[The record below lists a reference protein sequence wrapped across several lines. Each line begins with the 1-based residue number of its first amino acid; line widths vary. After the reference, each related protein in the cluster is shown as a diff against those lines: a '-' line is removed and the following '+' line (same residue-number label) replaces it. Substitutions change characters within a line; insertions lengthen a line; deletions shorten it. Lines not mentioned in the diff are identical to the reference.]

1 VTARNDITGQ
11 FIRSRPNSKTYKDN
25 WDKIFGS
32 KKEEVVDEVEPEEVN
47 ETPELN
53 PIFSDQYEES
63 LFFQAIGWTHAQCCV
78 WLDEG
83 KDPRTEECS
92 QLIDMAIRD
101 FLNENL
107 REE

>member
-1 VTARNDITGQ
+1 MTARNDITGQ

-32 KKEEVVDEVEPEEVN
+32 KKEEVDEEHEEVD

-53 PIFSDQYEES
+53 PVFSDEYEES

-101 FLNENL
+101 FLNANF